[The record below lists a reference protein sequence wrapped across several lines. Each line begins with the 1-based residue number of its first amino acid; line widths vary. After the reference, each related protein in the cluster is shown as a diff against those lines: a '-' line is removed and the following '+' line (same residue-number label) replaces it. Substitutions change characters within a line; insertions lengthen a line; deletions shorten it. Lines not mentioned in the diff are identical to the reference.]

1 MLYSLFVMIGDGK
14 GSFWCG
20 TEGEYMSSDSTSRAR
35 AGRVRRWRAWAA
47 SAVLRHITL
56 YIRDTR
62 ETRHTT
68 HAFYALAGCEVDEPM
83 ARRRIQR
90 LIGRS

>member
-1 MLYSLFVMIGDGK
+1 MYQVWVCTSLHTGSKVGK
-14 GSFWCG
+14 F
-20 TEGEYMSSDSTSRAR
+20 YYYF
-35 AGRVRRWRAWAA
+35 
-47 SAVLRHITL
+47 VLRHITL